1 MMGWCRS
8 GGRYSASSLAKV
20 SAAPPGVDGAMI
32 LMGRVGH
39 SAAGA
44 AQATATT
51 AKASAAYPNLPIDL
65 PSIGPHPPRYVNN
78 SPGLID
84 AALALHDLIGLTA
97 TRKAVSGADGEAFQV
112 HVARLPNVWT
122 AHPRIP
128 VRPSWWR

>member
-1 MMGWCRS
+1 M
-8 GGRYSASSLAKV
+8 

-44 AQATATT
+44 AEAMATT

-65 PSIGPHPPRYVNN
+65 PSIGPYPPRYVDN
-78 SPGLID
+78 PLELLD

-97 TRKAVSGADGEAFQV
+97 TRKAVLGLT
-112 HVARLPNVWT
+112 ARRSRST
-122 AHPRIP
+122 
-128 VRPSWWR
+128 